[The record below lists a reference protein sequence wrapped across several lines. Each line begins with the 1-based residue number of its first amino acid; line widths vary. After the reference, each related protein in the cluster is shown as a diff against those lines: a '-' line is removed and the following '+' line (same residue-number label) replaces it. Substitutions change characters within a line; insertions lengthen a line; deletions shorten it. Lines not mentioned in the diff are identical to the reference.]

1 MTLARPIA
9 VVGSGPILAIAR
21 SLAAELVGDGRVI
34 AVELP
39 PDRIAGAD
47 ARTLIGRAPGEI
59 EAFAAVGLHAL
70 NHARADLCAKLLEAG
85 YSLATLVHPRA
96 IVDRSASLES
106 NVLVCGGAGVG
117 PGASI
122 GSGVTILDGAR
133 IEAGA
138 RIGPFAWI
146 GANVAVGF
154 GASVGAHTIL
164 RPGVHLDAAV
174 PVGDH
179 CELATPGLRQAAIPA
194 CTFDTPAFDRPVRIF
209 RGRESAKGA
218 SA

>member
-9 VVGSGPILAIAR
+9 LVGSGPVLAIAR
-21 SLAAELVGDGRVI
+21 SLAAELAGAESVI
-34 AVELP
+34 VVELP
-39 PDRIAGAD
+39 PDRIAD
-47 ARTLIGRAPGEI
+47 ANVRALIGRDPGEGD
-59 EAFAAVGLHAL
+59 ALAAGGLHAL
-70 NHARADLCAKLLEAG
+70 NHARSDLCSMLLHASAPLE
-85 YSLATLVHPRA
+85 TLVHSRA
-96 IVDRSASLES
+96 IVDRTASVAS
-106 NVLVCGGAGVG
+106 NVVVCAGAGAG

-122 GSGVTILDGAR
+122 ESGAVILDGAR

-138 RIGPFAWI
+138 RIGPYAWI

-164 RPGVHLDAAV
+164 RPGVNLDAGV